1 MITDELENELRRTF
15 ARAGADS
22 AIPGQARE
30 RLLQHDYHPR
40 RGNRRLAASIT
51 AAAAAAAAVVLGLGL
66 SGAIGSAPAHRT
78 GTIQTA
84 AFTLVSNANGT
95 ATLTL
100 KPGELFD
107 PGTLQRDLRQEGI
120 PARVTVG
127 SFCSSDPTPAG
138 FSQAVSIPVQR
149 GQGTTVTI
157 NPAAIPE
164 GTELSFGTF
173 QLADNRETAAA
184 LIDSGSYT
192 CTSTAPTTLPT
203 GGALL
208 HWPKRRP
215 AARSAPVLARARAAQ
230 CRPGPG
236 LRLQTWLT

>member
-15 ARAGADS
+15 ARAGAES
-22 AIPGQARE
+22 AIPGRARE
-30 RLLQHDYHPR
+30 RLRQHNYRPGR
-40 RGNRRLAASIT
+40 RNRRLAAAIT
-51 AAAAAAAAVVLGLGL
+51 AAAAAAAVLGAGL
-66 SGAIGSAPAHRT
+66 YAATGTAPAHHA
-78 GTIQTA
+78 GTIRTA

-107 PGTLQRDLRQEGI
+107 PGTLQRDLRQDGI

-127 SFCSSDPTPAG
+127 SFCSSDPAPTG
-138 FSQAVSIPVQR
+138 FSQAVSIPIEP

-157 NPAAIPE
+157 NPAAIPA
-164 GTELSFGTF
+164 GTELSLGIF
-173 QLADNRETAAA
+173 QLANSLETSAA
-184 LIDSGSYT
+184 LITTGSYT

-208 HWPKRRP
+208 HWPK
-215 AARSAPVLARARAAQ
+215 
-230 CRPGPG
+230 
-236 LRLQTWLT
+236 

>member
-1 MITDELENELRRTF
+1 MITDELDNELRRTF
-15 ARAGADS
+15 AAAGAES
-22 AIPGQARE
+22 AIPDQARD

-40 RGNRRLAASIT
+40 RGNWRLAASIT
-51 AAAAAAAAVVLGLGL
+51 AAAAAAAVVLGLGL

-107 PGTLQRDLRQEGI
+107 PGTLQSALEKEGI

-138 FSQAVSIPVQR
+138 FSQAVSIPIEP
-149 GQGTTVTI
+149 GQGTSVTI

-173 QLADNRETAAA
+173 QLANNRETAAA
-184 LIDSGSYT
+184 LIDPGSYI
-192 CTSTAPTTLPT
+192 CASTAPTTLPT

-208 HWPKRRP
+208 YWPK
-215 AARSAPVLARARAAQ
+215 
-230 CRPGPG
+230 
-236 LRLQTWLT
+236 